1 MDYILNNF
9 DRVWPRLV
17 EHLYLSGV
25 SLGIAVLISL
35 PLGLLLS
42 RKPKLATPVLT
53 ILGIIYT
60 IPSFAMF
67 AFLVTLPFLGI
78 GASTAIVA
86 LTAYALVV
94 LVRNTMV
101 AFNGVDR
108 SVKDAAVGMGMSPR
122 QVLMKIEV
130 PLALPVIVAGLRI
143 GALSTIGL
151 TTIAAWVGGLGLG
164 QLLRDGINNE
174 AKLYAGIICIAAIAI
189 LTDLLF
195 RLLGRT
201 VRVRAG

>member
-1 MDYILNNF
+1 MDYLFSSF

-25 SLGIAVLISL
+25 SLAIATLIAL
-35 PLGLLLS
+35 PLGLFLS
-42 RKPKLATPVLT
+42 RRPGLATPVLT
-53 ILGIIYT
+53 VLGIIYT

-67 AFLVTLPFLGI
+67 AFLVTIPFIGI
-78 GASTAIVA
+78 GAPTAIVA

-108 SVKDAAVGMGMSPR
+108 AVKDAAVGMGMSAG
-122 QVLMKIEV
+122 QVLWKVEL

-143 GALSTIGL
+143 GALSTVGL
-151 TTIAAWVGGLGLG
+151 ATIAAWVGGLGLG
-164 QLLRDGINNE
+164 QLLKDGINNDS
-174 AKLYAGIICIAAIAI
+174 KLYAGIICIATIAI
-189 LTDLLF
+189 LTDLMF
-195 RLLGRT
+195 RVLGRT
-201 VRVRAG
+201 VRVPGM